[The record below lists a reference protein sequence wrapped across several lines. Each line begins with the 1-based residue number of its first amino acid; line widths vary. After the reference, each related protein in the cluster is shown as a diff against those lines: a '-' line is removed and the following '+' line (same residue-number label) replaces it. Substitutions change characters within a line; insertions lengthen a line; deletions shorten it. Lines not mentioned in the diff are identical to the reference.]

1 MPYAR
6 KIAIGDI
13 LLRVAFLLLM
23 ASRLIVEWVGGA
35 LGEVDD
41 VHVILHFL
49 QSLRLKTRGGQ
60 NFVICPTP
68 RFGDGDVPTQSVAC

>member
-6 KIAIGDI
+6 KIAIGDT

-35 LGEVDD
+35 LSEVDD
-41 VHVILHFL
+41 VHVIPQSPL
-49 QSLRLKTRGGQ
+49 SLRPKTRGGQ
-60 NFVICPTP
+60 NFSIGQ
-68 RFGDGDVPTQSVAC
+68 R